1 VHGSNGAF
9 TKGDMKMY
17 KKKGR
22 KRAITGVVTPLDWND
37 SYDVLRVL
45 IRTPDREEYVVE
57 PNKLGKQLMSLVDR
71 TVRVRGAV
79 RQRLNGD
86 FTVCVDNY
94 KVIQEEEEGQYV
106 AKEHND
112 PGKKTAFQRHPHPIV
127 R

>member
-1 VHGSNGAF
+1 MF
-9 TKGDMKMY
+9 TRGDMKMY

-22 KRAITGVVTPLDWND
+22 KRAITGVVTPFDWNH

-45 IRTPDREEYVVE
+45 IKTPDREEYVVE
-57 PNKLGKQLMSLVDR
+57 PNKLGRQLLSLVEQ

-86 FTVCVDNY
+86 FTVAVDNY
-94 KVIQEEEEGQYV
+94 KVIQEEEEGHYV
-106 AKEHND
+106 AEGHDDRRQK
-112 PGKKTAFQRHPHPIV
+112 GAIQKHPEPNV